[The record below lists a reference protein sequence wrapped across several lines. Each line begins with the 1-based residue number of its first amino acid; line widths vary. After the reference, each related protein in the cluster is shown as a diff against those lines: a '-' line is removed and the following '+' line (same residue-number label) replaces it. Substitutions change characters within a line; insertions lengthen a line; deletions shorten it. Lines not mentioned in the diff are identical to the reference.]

1 MQSSDIRARMPPS
14 PSLSILMATTTYF
27 TDVMMISVHT
37 ISDSTPSTTSGV
49 GVPLVM
55 VSTVLSV
62 YSGLVPISP
71 KTIPS
76 AARPNAASPD
86 RPTGIVESGCVGMLA
101 FWLISRKGVGAR
113 AMLQAQRSIVHD
125 TDRAASAR
133 PGLLS
138 AKMLVPLIPASLTKA
153 TPDALLGKQLRE
165 PR

>member
-55 VSTVLSV
+55 LSTVLSV

-76 AARPNAASPD
+76 AARPNAATPD
-86 RPTGIVESGCVGMLA
+86 LPTVKSGCVGILA
-101 FWLISRKGVGAR
+101 FWLIGRKGVETRG
-113 AMLQAQRSIVHD
+113 MLQAQRSIVHD
-125 TDRAASAR
+125 TDRAVPLYKGSPSAR
-133 PGLLS
+133 T
-138 AKMLVPLIPASLTKA
+138 LV
-153 TPDALLGKQLRE
+153 
-165 PR
+165 

>member
-37 ISDSTPSTTSGV
+37 ISDSTPRMMSGV
-49 GVPLVM
+49 GLPTVM
-55 VSTVLSV
+55 LSTALSV

-76 AARPNAASPD
+76 AARPNAARPD
-86 RPTGIVESGCVGMLA
+86 RPTGSVESGCVGMLA

-113 AMLQAQRSIVHD
+113 GMLQAQRSIVHD
-125 TDRAASAR
+125 TDRAAPAR
-133 PGLLS
+133 QG
-138 AKMLVPLIPASLTKA
+138 VTF
-153 TPDALLGKQLRE
+153 G
-165 PR
+165 